1 MSNFNVAN
9 KASQIDRAHVLVGD
23 EIIEISQNG
32 EAHRIAMNQVHN
44 LELTPVDGVASAGK
58 LTSSGAMVPATHAV
72 SVLTSDTTN
81 QNEGDTVTIGTTV
94 YTFTADP
101 TEAYDIDIGANAE
114 ESLDN
119 LFQAIKAGTGEGTAY
134 GTGTLAH
141 PDVMSSDVDATTL
154 TIQAKIPGTVP
165 NSIPT
170 TEEGD
175 HTSWADTT
183 LGGGTGASVAGVTT
197 AGALITIGSRVYT
210 VVDELSETAA
220 DAIIDQILYG
230 GDEATMIANLK
241 VALNAG
247 ADAGTNYSTGTVV
260 NALVVG
266 GANDATTIVIT
277 AKIKGVAGNDIA
289 TLESLANTIFD
300 DVDLGT
306 EVLGVDGTPGRK
318 GQFAYD
324 ADNIYVCKAESTITD
339 SGNWEKAALSAI

>member
-1 MSNFNVAN
+1 MSNFNVSN
-9 KASQIDRAHVLVGD
+9 KASLIDRAAVLDGT
-23 EIIEISQNG
+23 EMIEISQG
-32 EAHRIAMNQVHN
+32 AEARRIAMSQVHN
-44 LELTPVDGVASAGK
+44 LELTPVDGVAAAGK
-58 LTSSGAMVPATHAV
+58 LTSSGAMVPATHAS
-72 SVLTSDTTN
+72 SVLTTDATN
-81 QNEGDTVTIGTTV
+81 VTEGSTVTINTTV
-94 YTFTADP
+94 YTFRADP
-101 TEAYDIDIGANAE
+101 LLPYDVGIGVDATTSLQFLAAAINA
-114 ESLDN
+114 
-119 LFQAIKAGTGEGTAY
+119 ATGEGTKY

-141 PDVMSSDVDATTL
+141 PEVVCTADDEFTMS
-154 TIQAKIPGTVP
+154 IQAKVPGIVP
-165 NSIPT
+165 NDYV
-170 TEEGD
+170 TEETDD
-175 HTSWADTT
+175 HLSWA
-183 LGGGTGASVAGVTT
+183 GISMGTGLAGVTT
-197 AGALITIGSRVYT
+197 AGALLTIGSRVYT
-210 VVDELSETAA
+210 VVTELSETEA
-220 DAIIDQILYG
+220 DAIVDQILYG
-230 GDEATMIANLK
+230 GDEATMIANFK